1 MISKKEIF
9 KMSIKKQNQYLGKE
23 ILILLTNLNI
33 LQNIKQQIL
42 IVPILT

>member
-9 KMSIKKQNQYLGKE
+9 KMSIKKLNQFLGKE
-23 ILILLTNLNI
+23 ILIQLTNLNI